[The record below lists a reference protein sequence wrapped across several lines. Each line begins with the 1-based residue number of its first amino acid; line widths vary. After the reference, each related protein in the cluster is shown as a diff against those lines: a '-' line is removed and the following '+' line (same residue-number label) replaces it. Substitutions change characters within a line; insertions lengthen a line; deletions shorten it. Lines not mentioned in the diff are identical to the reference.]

1 MNINLYLDTKDI
13 EYISNYCI
21 ENFKDEVLE
30 TIKVA
35 NDVSNNTFKFEWKW
49 DMERTF
55 IPYTFTEDII
65 WDKTPN
71 NDEEWIFMLNRHR
84 YWITLGQ
91 AYVLT
96 KDEKYT
102 KTFIRQLTHWIK
114 NVRLVEGA
122 EKKTWR
128 TIEAGIRGE
137 NWIKAYSYFSSQIA
151 TFSS

>member
-21 ENFKDEVLE
+21 DNFKNEVLE

-55 IPYTFTEDII
+55 IPYTFTKDII

-91 AYVLT
+91 AYALT
-96 KDEKYT
+96 KD
-102 KTFIRQLTHWIK
+102 
-114 NVRLVEGA
+114 
-122 EKKTWR
+122 
-128 TIEAGIRGE
+128 
-137 NWIKAYSYFSSQIA
+137 
-151 TFSS
+151 